1 MERELEG
8 ETLSSRGAYVGGS
21 RGRSL
26 QEKGSVAMRTK
37 TVFYMLAAVTLLAAG
52 GGAETVGYSVETA
65 LDTRSLSQATA
76 VEDKALD
83 SRSYTEKWSAAGR
96 LNTKRIMGT
105 MIMVY

>member
-1 MERELEG
+1 MARLCRAAG
-8 ETLSSRGAYVGGS
+8 HIRRLAGTLA
-21 RGRSL
+21 L
-26 QEKGSVAMRTK
+26 QERGNVEMRTK
-37 TVFYMLAAVTLLAAG
+37 TVFYALAAVTLLAAG

-83 SRSYTEKWSAAGR
+83 SRSYTANWSAAGK

-105 MIMVY
+105 MIVVH